1 MRNDNGSGAGE
12 VLTLPCVHAM
22 LRCHIDLLQ
31 CASFCKWKRKRD
43 PSTPRAAKEILKED
57 IKHSL
62 CHMSS
67 WNISSCNSCARDTLR
82 VQLIAW
88 PVPWPPPPPLP
99 SFPQP
104 RYCCEWDRPG
114 GDRSPTWTPG
124 NNPGLLTWPGWPAT
138 AGAGNPPG
146 RGSACRAAGCSSWT
160 RRPSGCRGSRWCSPP
175 PPTAGGNDREPHSLS
190 MRRRLANRT
199 QAARRVGHSATFCRF
214 DDISILN
221 TGYLPSHSVLCGF
234 RAYLTSTCH
243 CRERDGGFFCNI
255 PSRWAKGFPVRGR
268 KEQAWRMYEAV
279 F

>member
-67 WNISSCNSCARDTLR
+67 WNISSCNTCARDTLR

-88 PVPWPPPPPLP
+88 PVPWPPPPPFLP
-99 SFPQP
+99 CHNPVTAVSGTDLVEIVPQLELLEITRGCWRGP
-104 RYCCEWDRPG
+104 DGLPQLVLGTPQVG
-114 GDRSPTWTPG
+114 GAHAGQQVVVPEHV
-124 NNPGLLTWPGWPAT
+124 GLQA
-138 AGAGNPPG
+138 AAVHDGAH
-146 RGSACRAAGCSSWT
+146 
-160 RRPSGCRGSRWCSPP
+160 RRHLQPEEM
-175 PPTAGGNDREPHSLS
+175 TEPHSLS